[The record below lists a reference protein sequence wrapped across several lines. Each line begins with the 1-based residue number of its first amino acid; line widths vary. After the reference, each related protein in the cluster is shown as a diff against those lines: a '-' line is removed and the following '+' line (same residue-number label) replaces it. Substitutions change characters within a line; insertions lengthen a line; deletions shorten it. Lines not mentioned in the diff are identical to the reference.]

1 MAIMM
6 SLNVFSNSLKKGML
20 QGLTLW
26 RNAIHQQRIVTMD
39 ERYDQI
45 ISGLEM
51 LSDQKGKLRY
61 NIGVM
66 RQENKQLKKKC
77 MWGVECGKILEKLLT

>member
-6 SLNVFSNSLKKGML
+6 ALNVFSNSVKKGLL
-20 QGLTLW
+20 QGFGLW
-26 RNAIHQQRIVTMD
+26 RSSVHRIRVNTMD
-39 ERYDQI
+39 ERYEQI

-51 LSDQKGKLRY
+51 LTEQKSKLRY

-66 RQENKQLKKKC
+66 REESRQLK
-77 MWGVECGKILEKLLT
+77 